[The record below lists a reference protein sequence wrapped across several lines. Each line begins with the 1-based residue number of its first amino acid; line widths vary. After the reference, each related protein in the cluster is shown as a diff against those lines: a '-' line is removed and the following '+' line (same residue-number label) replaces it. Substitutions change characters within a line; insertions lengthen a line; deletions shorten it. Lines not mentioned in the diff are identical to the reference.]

1 MKKREI
7 RYSVLVFILGILTL
21 SAPAVFADDA
31 ADESDAKIT
40 ATQTDRDLELKA
52 CGTSDIKFSAKTD
65 KKQHPLAEPQAGRAI
80 VYVLRPTMMG
90 NKVQTKLAMDG
101 EWLGVNRGKNY
112 FYFIAEP
119 GERNFCSK
127 AENTSVLTMT
137 LEPDKTYFLQQKI
150 QMGLMKARTSLVAMT
165 EEEGQ
170 EKLADC
176 HLSVFE
182 EKR

>member
-1 MKKREI
+1 MKKRAI
-7 RYSVLVFILGILTL
+7 RYYGLVLILCVMALA
-21 SAPAVFADDA
+21 APVVFAEDA
-31 ADESDAKIT
+31 SDGGAAGIT
-40 ATQTDRDLELKA
+40 AAQTDRDLELKA
-52 CGTSDIKFSAKTD
+52 CGTTDVKFSAKTD
-65 KKQHPLAEPQAGRAI
+65 KKQHPLAEPQAGMAI

-101 EWLGVNRGKNY
+101 NWLGVNRGKNY

-119 GERNFCSK
+119 GEHNFCSK
-127 AENTSVLTMT
+127 AENSSILTMT

-170 EKLADC
+170 DKLADC
-176 HLSVFE
+176 HLSIFE